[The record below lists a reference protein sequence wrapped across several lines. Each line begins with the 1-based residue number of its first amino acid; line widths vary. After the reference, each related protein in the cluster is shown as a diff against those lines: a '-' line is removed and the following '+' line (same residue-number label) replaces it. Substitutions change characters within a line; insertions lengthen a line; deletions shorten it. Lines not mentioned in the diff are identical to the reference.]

1 MSGDPNIPIALGMYK
16 ELKPYD
22 KKPPT
27 YEERMGL
34 PPTAKQIKEAALEP
48 KGRKKKLTPDEK
60 LAKKKDAKLRKG
72 RRKEL
77 NKVETK
83 IRKREKKGMGMED
96 RRAPVGKNIKNIR
109 TGYSVIQRGQDID
122 FVEKFIKLAVE
133 KYPTDKESAIRMLM
147 NTSKGRDLTIPL
159 LKDILA
165 EMGGISYPA
174 YEKIWKQSKIP
185 ALELN
190 KRTKFIGETAPH
202 RSDTAY
208 GSNRGWS
215 GAYVRTDRY
224 DPSTAFGDSTSQD
237 HWWHRK
243 YGGRGSGKE
252 EVYDYEGGRYFTT
265 NAGEIIYPETNPTF
279 DWGVDKSLSPFNM
292 RREIWTGGVP
302 VYQEGNYSVEP
313 DEDTA
318 MLPEIKPDT
327 ILKSFPTPKKILLE
341 MFIDIYV
348 FYAQLP
354 YYDSTPFAPLDTIQP
369 KLQSSKSL
377 RQGISLSPVVVPIGE
392 ELTNIKYSRDKLTAY
407 NAMKKYFRIG
417 ATGSQEGKSAYQTD
431 KDWEAIR
438 GKGKEARTGFVR
450 PKPPNDMSNS
460 YSFTHNQLV
469 AAARSSWGEPVP
481 EVREQLSYYYNAGNR
496 VWLVKNNTGN
506 IFAAFTRNKS
516 YIQQRDREQIYD
528 AGGYRTADI
537 KYTFGKSIED
547 QLKEDLSPLNA
558 NLQKYLNTNIQN
570 TTNRNVRHF

>member
-27 YEERMGL
+27 
-34 PPTAKQIKEAALEP
+34 
-48 KGRKKKLTPDEK
+48 KGARKKKLTPDEK

-96 RRAPVGKNIKNIR
+96 RRAPVGANIKNIR
-109 TGYSVIQRGQDID
+109 TGYAVIQRGQDID

-165 EMGGISYPA
+165 EMGGISYPV
-174 YEKIWKQSKIP
+174 YEKIWKKSKIP

-190 KRTKFIGETAPH
+190 TRTKFIGATAPE
-202 RSDTAY
+202 RSIND
-208 GSNRGWS
+208 GSWQ

-224 DPSTAFGDSTSQD
+224 DPSTAFGDSTSQN
-237 HWWHRK
+237 HWWHKNRWRVSGVRGAVSTGRK
-243 YGGRGSGKE
+243 
-252 EVYDYEGGRYFTT
+252 EVYDYEGGRFFTT
-265 NAGEIIYPETNPTF
+265 NAGEIIYPETNAAF

-313 DEDTA
+313 DEDLA
-318 MLPEIKPDT
+318 LLPEIKPDT

-354 YYDSTPFAPLDTIQP
+354 YYNSTPFAPLATIQP
-369 KLQSSKSL
+369 LLPRRDTKRRLPTSQ
-377 RQGISLSPVVVPIGE
+377 LSPIVVPIG
-392 ELTNIKYSRDKLTAY
+392 NY
-407 NAMKKYFRIG
+407 KKI
-417 ATGSQEGKSAYQTD
+417 
-431 KDWEAIR
+431 
-438 GKGKEARTGFVR
+438 
-450 PKPPNDMSNS
+450 
-460 YSFTHNQLV
+460 
-469 AAARSSWGEPVP
+469 
-481 EVREQLSYYYNAGNR
+481 
-496 VWLVKNNTGN
+496 
-506 IFAAFTRNKS
+506 
-516 YIQQRDREQIYD
+516 
-528 AGGYRTADI
+528 
-537 KYTFGKSIED
+537 
-547 QLKEDLSPLNA
+547 
-558 NLQKYLNTNIQN
+558 
-570 TTNRNVRHF
+570 

>member
-1 MSGDPNIPIALGMYK
+1 MSAANPNIPIALGMYK

-27 YEERMGL
+27 
-34 PPTAKQIKEAALEP
+34 
-48 KGRKKKLTPDEK
+48 KGARKKKLTPDEK

-83 IRKREKKGMGMED
+83 IRKGEKRGMGMED
-96 RRAPVGKNIKNIR
+96 RRAPVGTNIKNIR
-109 TGYSVIQRGQDID
+109 TGYSQVEKRGRDNFV

-165 EMGGISYPA
+165 EMGGISYPV
-174 YEKIWKQSKIP
+174 YEKIWKKSKIP

-190 KRTKFIGETAPH
+190 TRTKFIGATAPE
-202 RSDTAY
+202 RSIND
-208 GSNRGWS
+208 GSWQGV
-215 GAYVRTDRY
+215 YVRTDRY

-243 YGGRGSGKE
+243 YGGRGGGKE

-341 MFIDIYV
+341 MFIDIYI
-348 FYAQLP
+348 FYSP
-354 YYDSTPFAPLDTIQP
+354 STYDYLQQQITYPLIAT
-369 KLQSSKSL
+369 QSLSQSKS
-377 RQGISLSPVVVPIGE
+377 ILSPVVVPIGK
-392 ELTNIKYSRDKLTAY
+392 ELAKLKEQQRLRRYVRDR
-407 NAMKKYFRIG
+407 N
-417 ATGSQEGKSAYQTD
+417 SAYTFM
-431 KDWEAIR
+431 KAYFSNTRFSRSGVGSPGEMRERTAEWEWKKKR
-438 GKGKEARTGFVR
+438 GEGEAVEVGFTR
-450 PKPPNDMSNS
+450 PKPPNDMPKN
-460 YSFTHNQLV
+460 YQFTNEQVV
-469 AAARSSWGEPVP
+469 ARARAGRQINKYVAVP
-481 EVREQLSYYYNAGNR
+481 EKRAKLSYYYNAGHK
-496 VWLVKNNTGN
+496 VWLIKNNTGN

-516 YIQQRDREQIYD
+516 YIQQRNKEVDYAKTYREV
-528 AGGYRTADI
+528 G
-537 KYTFGKSIED
+537 YTFGKSIED
-547 QLKEDLSPLNA
+547 QLKEDMSPLNA
-558 NLQKYLNTNIQN
+558 NLQKYLNTNIQD
-570 TTNRNVRHF
+570 TTKGNIRHF

>member
-27 YEERMGL
+27 
-34 PPTAKQIKEAALEP
+34 
-48 KGRKKKLTPDEK
+48 KGARKKKLTPDEK

-96 RRAPVGKNIKNIR
+96 RRAPVGTNIKNIR
-109 TGYSVIQRGQDID
+109 TGYAVIQRGQNID

-133 KYPTDKESAIRMLM
+133 KYPTDKENAIRMLM

-190 KRTKFIGETAPH
+190 KRTKFIGDTAP
-202 RSDTAY
+202 SGWG
-208 GSNRGWS
+208 GSR

-279 DWGVDKSLSPFNM
+279 DWGLDKSFGAMSPFNM

-302 VYQEGNYSVEP
+302 VEGEWSVEHT
-313 DEDTA
+313 EEGL
-318 MLPEIKPDT
+318 LPEIKPDT

-369 KLQSSKSL
+369 KLPSSKSL

-417 ATGSQEGKSAYQTD
+417 ATGSQEGKSAYQAD

-460 YSFTHNQLV
+460 YSFTHNQLIS
-469 AAARSSWGEPVP
+469 ARRSSWGEPVP

-570 TTNRNVRHF
+570 TTKRNVRHF

>member
-1 MSGDPNIPIALGMYK
+1 MRAADPNISIALGMYK

-22 KKPPT
+22 KKLPT

-109 TGYSVIQRGQDID
+109 TAYSQVEKKGRDNFV

-133 KYPTDKESAIRMLM
+133 KYPNDKESAIRMLM

-159 LKDILA
+159 LKNVLA

-174 YEKIWKQSKIP
+174 YEKIWRQSKIP

-190 KRTKFIGETAPH
+190 RRTGFTSYRWRTDE
-202 RSDTAY
+202 SV
-208 GSNRGWS
+208 
-215 GAYVRTDRY
+215 VRTDRY
-224 DPSTAFGDSTSQD
+224 DTDTIFTANARRRRWVGDSE
-237 HWWHRK
+237 
-243 YGGRGSGKE
+243 RGKK

-265 NAGEIIYPETNPTF
+265 NAGKIIYPETNEAF
-279 DWGVDKSLSPFNM
+279 DWGVGKFLSPFNT

-302 VYQEGNYSVEP
+302 VWQEGNYSVEP

-327 ILKSFPTPKKILLE
+327 ILKSFTSPKKILLE
-341 MFIDIYV
+341 MLIDIYI
-348 FYAQLP
+348 FYSP
-354 YYDSTPFAPLDTIQP
+354 STYDYLQQQITYPLIATA
-369 KLQSSKSL
+369 KLSQSKS
-377 RQGISLSPVVVPIGE
+377 ILSPVVVPIGK
-392 ELTNIKYSRDKLTAY
+392 ELAKLKEQQRLRRYVRDRNSAYTFMKEYFSNTRFSRSGVGSPGEMRERTAEY
-407 NAMKKYFRIG
+407 EWKKKRG
-417 ATGSQEGKSAYQTD
+417 EGKAV
-431 KDWEAIR
+431 EI
-438 GKGKEARTGFVR
+438 GFAR
-450 PKPPNDMSNS
+450 PKPPNDMPKN
-460 YSFTHNQLV
+460 YQFTNEQVV
-469 AAARSSWGEPVP
+469 ARPQPARQISKYVAVP
-481 EVREQLSYYYNAGNR
+481 EKRAKLSYYYNAGHK
-496 VWLVKNNTGN
+496 VWLIKNNTGN

-516 YIQQRDREQIYD
+516 YIQQRNKEVDYART
-528 AGGYRTADI
+528 YRQVG
-537 KYTFGKSIED
+537 YTFGKSIED
-547 QLKEDLSPLNA
+547 QLKEDMSPLNA
-558 NLQKYLNTNIQN
+558 NLQKYLNTNIQD
-570 TTNRNVRHF
+570 TTKGNVRHF